1 MTDWK
6 AMAQARGVPLSEE
19 QAARADAVLSQLE
32 TDFARLKER
41 LTGGDQPATV
51 FRPEEGE

>member
-1 MTDWK
+1 
-6 AMAQARGVPLSEE
+6 LSED
-19 QAARADAVLSQLE
+19 QAARAEAVLSQLE